1 MSRDFQPQPRQIE
14 APGPE
19 APRAQDHWRVNLDE
33 GWERH
38 FWSREFGV
46 SEEELRGA
54 VAAVGNLAG
63 SVRSYFQQARDPRAR

>member
-1 MSRDFQPQPRQIE
+1 MSRDFQPQPRHIE

-19 APRAQDHWRVNLDE
+19 APTAQDHWRVNLDE
-33 GWERH
+33 DWERH

-46 SEEELRGA
+46 SEEQLRAA

-63 SVRSYFQQARDPRAR
+63 SVRSHLQQTRTQRAR

>member
-1 MSRDFQPQPRQIE
+1 MPREFEPQARHIE

-33 GWERH
+33 DWERH

-46 SEEELRGA
+46 SEAELREA
-54 VAAVGNLAG
+54 VQAVGNLAG
-63 SVRSYFQQARDPRAR
+63 SVRSHIQRTREQRGR